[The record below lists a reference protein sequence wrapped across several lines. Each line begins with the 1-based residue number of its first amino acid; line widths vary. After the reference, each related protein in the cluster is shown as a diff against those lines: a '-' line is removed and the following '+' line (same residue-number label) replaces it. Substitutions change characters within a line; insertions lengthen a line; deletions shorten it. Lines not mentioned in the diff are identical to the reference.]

1 MIGTHH
7 HIDGYARTVQ
17 ADRMVAAS
25 ERRPPADLE
34 QLVATAAAG
43 DEFAWATLVSRFQP
57 HLLRVARAHGL
68 NAHEAEDAVQDTW
81 IRLMRGIA
89 AVREPLALAGWLT
102 TTTRRE
108 SLRMRERGRASAD
121 GEDPRDH
128 LATTDDAD
136 ARLEAE
142 ACRAAVS
149 RALQALPVRHR
160 RLLRALFDDAAGS
173 YDDIAR
179 DLDMPVGSIGP
190 IRGRCFARLR
200 PTRSCGNSPMPST
213 DPRERRVSPSHPLRV
228 RRAHPQRSDELVR
241 VDGDRPEHEC
251 VADHRDDGPHRIRAD
266 REEVEAGSRT
276 SPALRP

>member
-7 HIDGYARTVQ
+7 HVNGYARAVH
-17 ADRMVAAS
+17 ADRMAAAS

-34 QLVATAAAG
+34 RLVATAASG

-81 IRLMRGIA
+81 IRLMRGIS

-108 SLRMRERGRASAD
+108 SLRMRERGARERPTAD
-121 GEDPRDH
+121 DPRDH

-142 ACRAAVS
+142 ACQAAVAH
-149 RALQALPVRHR
+149 ALQTLPVRHR
-160 RLLRALFDDAAGS
+160 QLLRALFDDAAGS
-173 YDDIAR
+173 YDEIAR

-200 PTRSCGNSPMPST
+200 HNAQ
-213 DPRERRVSPSHPLRV
+213 LRQL
-228 RRAHPQRSDELVR
+228 ADA
-241 VDGDRPEHEC
+241 VD
-251 VADHRDDGPHRIRAD
+251 
-266 REEVEAGSRT
+266 
-276 SPALRP
+276 